1 MGRLHTHGS
10 FCDMIEVNCPLAN
23 SSPSYLLPALFSS
36 CPSHSATSAPVG
48 RPRASAACHTT
59 NLVPREPHTA
69 PMLPFPAAPGR
80 GEPSPTGHSVHSLWR
95 TACCSHAGSGTPP
108 LSSCT
113 CWAEPASH
121 AGVAASGMGDSTS
134 LPTSFLVARK
144 AQVCE
149 GSARL
154 QLEVQ
159 AEAAEARA
167 ARSW

>member
-1 MGRLHTHGS
+1 MWALERL
-10 FCDMIEVNCPLAN
+10 F
-23 SSPSYLLPALFSS
+23 
-36 CPSHSATSAPVG
+36 
-48 RPRASAACHTT
+48 
-59 NLVPREPHTA
+59 
-69 PMLPFPAAPGR
+69 
-80 GEPSPTGHSVHSLWR
+80 
-95 TACCSHAGSGTPP
+95 PP

-121 AGVAASGMGDSTS
+121 AGVASSGMGDSTS
-134 LPTSFLVARK
+134 LPASFLVARK

-154 QLEVQ
+154 QLDVQ